1 VSEHGRILILW
12 NQVEDDVYERWRA
25 EGRTSVDW
33 DPNRVVHDV
42 GTVAED
48 MQQIVTALKDAG
60 HEVSLVNIRDDF
72 ATLVAAIQ
80 HDRPDAILNLIEFFG
95 DDASHEAHVAGVLE
109 LMGVAY
115 TGARPFALTLCQRK
129 HRAKAMLREAGLPTS
144 PYFVVSG
151 RIGDDHAPQ
160 SHGLRFPLIVKP
172 AFEDASGGIELTSVV
187 RDQAALEERVDYTLE
202 EYAMPVLVEEYIDG
216 REIHCAVIGNDPPE
230 PLPLFEMEFTERLGS
245 DGKPLPK
252 IITFRAKWDPYHRD
266 FYAMDGRC
274 PAEGLDPDVEAHIK
288 DVAIRAYRALGC
300 RDYARVDMRLD
311 AATGQPYI
319 LEVNPN
325 PDLADGGAFI
335 QCATA
340 SGRTFAATINQ
351 IIGFALTR
359 ARAHA
364 EDSVSHEE
372 RGENGPRGA
381 SDQLLS
387 EDMNRNKPGT

>member
-1 VSEHGRILILW
+1 
-12 NQVEDDVYERWRA
+12 
-25 EGRTSVDW
+25 
-33 DPNRVVHDV
+33 
-42 GTVAED
+42 
-48 MQQIVTALKDAG
+48 
-60 HEVSLVNIRDDF
+60 
-72 ATLVAAIQ
+72 
-80 HDRPDAILNLIEFFG
+80 
-95 DDASHEAHVAGVLE
+95 
-109 LMGVAY
+109 MGIAY
-115 TGARPFALTLCQRK
+115 TGARPFSLTLCQRK

-151 RIGDDHAPQ
+151 RVGDDRAPQ
-160 SHGLRFPLIVKP
+160 NHGLRFPLIVKP

-187 RDQAALEERVDYTLE
+187 RDQAALEERVIHTLE

-216 REIHCAVIGNDPPE
+216 REIHCAVLGNDPPE

-274 PAEGLDPDVEAHIK
+274 PAEGLEPEVVAHIQ

-311 AATGQPYI
+311 GATGQPYI

-325 PDLADGGAFI
+325 PDLADGGAFM

-351 IIGFALTR
+351 IIGFAIKR
-359 ARAHA
+359 AHAHA
-364 EDSVSHEE
+364 EDHEE
-372 RGENGPRGA
+372 EEPRGPT
-381 SDQLLS
+381 DQLLS
-387 EDMNRNKPGT
+387 EFLRTKPTP

>member
-1 VSEHGRILILW
+1 VSDHGRILILW
-12 NQVEDDVYERWRA
+12 NQIEDDVYERWRA
-25 EGRTSVDW
+25 EGRTTVDW

-48 MQQIVTALKDAG
+48 MEQIVAALRDAG
-60 HEVSLVNIRDDF
+60 HHVELANIRDDF
-72 ATLVAAIQ
+72 SVLVASIQ
-80 HDRPDAILNLIEFFG
+80 QHKPDVVLNLVEFFG
-95 DDASHEAHVAGVLE
+95 DDASHEAHVAGVFE

-151 RIGDDHAPQ
+151 RTGDDQAPQ
-160 SHGLRFPLIVKP
+160 NHGLRFPLIVKP

-187 RDQAALEERVDYTLE
+187 RDQAALEERVVHTLD

-216 REIHCAVIGNDPPE
+216 REIHCAILGNDPPE
-230 PLPLFEMEFTERLGS
+230 PLPLFEMEFTERLGT

-274 PAEGLDPDVEAHIK
+274 PAEGLEPEVVAHIK
-288 DVAIRAYRALGC
+288 DVAIRAYRALAC

-311 AATGQPYI
+311 NATGEPYI

-325 PDLADGGAFI
+325 PDLADGGAFM

-340 SGRTFAATINQ
+340 SGRTFAATVNQ
-351 IIGFALTR
+351 VVGFALRR
-359 ARAHA
+359 ARVVA
-364 EDSVSHEE
+364 EDAAEAAE
-372 RGENGPRGA
+372 DDDQGPT
-381 SDQLLS
+381 DQLLS
-387 EDMNRNKPGT
+387 EDLTRLKPT